1 MNNSQFRAFIHST
14 KEYIPFEISNTLA
27 HIVLEDFNLDDDDLI
42 WQEQY
47 IDSGQWIDNIKDYE
61 YTTDEV
67 EFWVKF
73 LKGLFEL
80 IMLVPENERYMYDE

>member
-1 MNNSQFRAFIHST
+1 
-14 KEYIPFEISNTLA
+14 
-27 HIVLEDFNLDDDDLI
+27 LI

-47 IDSGQWIDNIKDYE
+47 IDSGQWIDNVKDYDGCAL
-61 YTTDEV
+61 YTVEEI